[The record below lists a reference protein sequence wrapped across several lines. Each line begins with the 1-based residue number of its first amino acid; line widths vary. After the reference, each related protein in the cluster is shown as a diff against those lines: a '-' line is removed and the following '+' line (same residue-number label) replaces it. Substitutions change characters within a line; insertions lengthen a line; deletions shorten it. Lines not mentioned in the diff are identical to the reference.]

1 MKNVSQ
7 KLDPLLK
14 NTQYSSN
21 ITSGIRVT
29 WIGSVV
35 NILLVIFKFWAGFI
49 SNSQALIADAIHS
62 LSDLF
67 SDGVV
72 ILGLKWGRKHEDEDH
87 PYGHARIETISSMI
101 VGFFLILVGLGITFA
116 AIEAISKHKSSTPGL
131 FAIYTAAISI
141 ILKELMFWYTLIVG
155 KRLKSLAL
163 IGNAWHHRS
172 DAMSSVAVLIGVG
185 ATYFNPDWHLADAYA
200 ALLVTFFVVKIGT
213 NLVWNA
219 FKELSDSAP
228 NKEVME
234 QIEAIAYSING
245 VREVH
250 DLRARHSGSQIFVE
264 LDIVVD
270 PALTVKEGHDI
281 AHAVK
286 MTLLEEFSD
295 VTRVFVHVDIELKVN
310 D

>member
-1 MKNVSQ
+1 M
-7 KLDPLLK
+7 
-14 NTQYSSN
+14 
-21 ITSGIRVT
+21 T
-29 WIGSVV
+29 WIGSVI
-35 NILLVIFKFWAGFI
+35 NILLVIFKLWAGFI
-49 SNSQALIADAIHS
+49 SNSQALIADGIHS

-67 SDGVV
+67 TDGIV
-72 ILGLKWGRKHEDEDH
+72 IIALKWGRKHEDEDH

-101 VGFFLILVGLGITFA
+101 VGIFLILVGLGITIT
-116 AIEAISKHKSSTPGL
+116 AIEAISEHKSSTPGL

-141 ILKELMFWYTLIVG
+141 ILKELMYWYTLIIG

-200 ALLVTFFVVKIGT
+200 ALFVTFFIVKIGS

-228 NKEVME
+228 GMQVMK
-234 QIEAIAYSING
+234 QIENTANDIDG
-245 VREVH
+245 VLEVH
-250 DLRARHSGSQIFVE
+250 DLRARYSGSQIFVE

-270 PALTVKEGHDI
+270 PTLTVKEGHDI

-286 MTLLEEFSD
+286 ITLLDHFTD
-295 VTRVFVHVDIELKVN
+295 VTRVFVHVDIEPKKQ
-310 D
+310 